1 MHIHGKVENGGK
13 MKLKKFAAAALSVA
27 MTMSILAGCGSKETS
42 SGGGD
47 YNIGIIQLTEH
58 VALDAANKGFVD
70 GLKEEGI
77 NANIDQKNAQGDQ
90 SALDTIA
97 TKFVNDKKDLVL
109 AIATPAAQAVA
120 GKTKDIPIVVTAVT
134 DAEEAGLVKSNEKPD
149 TNVTGTSD
157 LNPVKEQIELLVKLL
172 PEAKTVGILYCSAED
187 NSLFQAE
194 IAKKE
199 IEAKGLKHKVYT
211 VSNSNEIQTVVES
224 MAGEVDVIYTP
235 TDNMIAAGMATVSM
249 VATDNKIP
257 CIVGE
262 SGMVDNG
269 GLATYGIDY
278 YNLGKMTAKMAA
290 KILKG
295 EAKPEDMPIEYLEA
309 AECKLSVNK
318 ETAEKLG
325 IDLSVLDEK

>member
-1 MHIHGKVENGGK
+1 
-13 MKLKKFAAAALSVA
+13 MKLKKFAAAALSAAV
-27 MTMSILAGCGSKETS
+27 TLSLLTGCGSKETS

-157 LNPVKEQIELLVKLL
+157 LNPVKEQKFMDRYQNDFCCCE
-172 PEAKTVGILYCSAED
+172 
-187 NSLFQAE
+187 
-194 IAKKE
+194 
-199 IEAKGLKHKVYT
+199 KGF
-211 VSNSNEIQTVVES
+211 
-224 MAGEVDVIYTP
+224 
-235 TDNMIAAGMATVSM
+235 
-249 VATDNKIP
+249 
-257 CIVGE
+257 
-262 SGMVDNG
+262 
-269 GLATYGIDY
+269 
-278 YNLGKMTAKMAA
+278 
-290 KILKG
+290 
-295 EAKPEDMPIEYLEA
+295 
-309 AECKLSVNK
+309 
-318 ETAEKLG
+318 
-325 IDLSVLDEK
+325 

>member
-13 MKLKKFAAAALSVA
+13 MKFKKFATAALSAA
-27 MTMSILAGCGSKETS
+27 MTLSLLAGCGTKETS

-172 PEAKTVGILYCSAED
+172 PEAKTVGILYCSAW
-187 NSLFQAE
+187 
-194 IAKKE
+194 
-199 IEAKGLKHKVYT
+199 
-211 VSNSNEIQTVVES
+211 
-224 MAGEVDVIYTP
+224 
-235 TDNMIAAGMATVSM
+235 
-249 VATDNKIP
+249 
-257 CIVGE
+257 
-262 SGMVDNG
+262 
-269 GLATYGIDY
+269 
-278 YNLGKMTAKMAA
+278 
-290 KILKG
+290 
-295 EAKPEDMPIEYLEA
+295 
-309 AECKLSVNK
+309 NK
-318 ETAEKLG
+318 ELSSAEQ
-325 IDLSVLDEK
+325 

>member
-1 MHIHGKVENGGK
+1 
-13 MKLKKFAAAALSVA
+13 MKLKKCMQIVLSSVMV
-27 MTMSILAGCGSKETS
+27 MTVLAGCGSKETT
-42 SGGGD
+42 GEGGD
-47 YNIGIIQLTEH
+47 YNVGIIQLTEH
-58 VALDAANKGFVD
+58 VALDSANKGFVD

-97 TKFVNDKKDLVL
+97 TKFVSDNKDLVL
-109 AIATPAAQAVA
+109 AIATPAAQAIA

-134 DAEEAGLVKSNEKPD
+134 DLEEAGIVKSNEKPD

-157 LNPVKEQIELLVKLL
+157 LTPVKEQIELLVKLL
-172 PEAKTVGILYCSAED
+172 PEAETVGILYCSAED

-194 IAKKE
+194 IAKQE
-199 IEAKGLKHKVYT
+199 IEAQGLKYKVYT

-224 MAGEVDVIYTP
+224 MAGDVDVIYTP
-235 TDNMIAAGMATVSM
+235 TDNMIAAGMVTVSM
-249 VATDNKIP
+249 VATDNNIP

-295 EAKPEDMPIEYLEA
+295 EAKPEDMPVEYLEA
-309 AECKLSVNK
+309 AECKLSVN
-318 ETAEKLG
+318 EEIAEKLG